1 MPLMSMP
8 VRPSLLSV
16 GGWREKLWIGTGAS
30 AGWPK
35 HRHDAAPGM
44 PAGFKLHGKMG
55 MSHSRPDLMVNE
67 HLFIKAGAHIQITHF
82 NRSVW
87 NSCTFSPPW
96 DTDRPGGA
104 NGKLVA
110 LASDVSV
117 VINPTRHPANRVK
130 SVFPSEA

>member
-1 MPLMSMP
+1 MAMP
-8 VRPSLLSV
+8 VRSSLLSV

-35 HRHDAAPGM
+35 HRHDAAAEM
-44 PAGFKLHGKMG
+44 AAGFKINGKMG
-55 MSHSRPDLMVNE
+55 MSHSRLDLMVYE
-67 HLFIKAGAHIQITHF
+67 HPFIMADVHIQITHF

-87 NSCTFSPPW
+87 NSSTFSPPW

-104 NGKLVA
+104 NGKPVA

-117 VINPTRHPANRVK
+117 VINPTRQPANRVK
-130 SVFPSEA
+130 SVLPSAA